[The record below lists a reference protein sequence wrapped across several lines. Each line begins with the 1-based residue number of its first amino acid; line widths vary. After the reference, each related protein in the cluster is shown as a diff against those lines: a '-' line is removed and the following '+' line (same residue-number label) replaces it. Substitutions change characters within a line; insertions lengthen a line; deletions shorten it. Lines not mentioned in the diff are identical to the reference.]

1 MMRPLRLIGLT
12 SLVVFAGCS
21 KDEQGTGMGQSHEE
35 GTGIEARPYVTEY
48 EEMYA
53 TRTWEAPTRAAW
65 TPPSP
70 YVSYND
76 LTHKGLNQKD
86 LSLESIGVFFSKDDA
101 EPMEGIFFYQN
112 SKWHLKNKD
121 NEDVNAGDYY
131 LYGYIP
137 REDAKSASIV
147 PNGTYSNGAV
157 LTIKELN
164 SLTQSDVCIIVGA
177 KEGTDDQTV
186 TGLQTGSFLTHLN
199 PTSGVGNHNYIF
211 LLFEHLYS
219 ALRFNFTIDAS
230 YADLRTIKI
239 RKLELVSYSDDNG
252 GIVRAKYDAVIT
264 LQKTTGASPIVGNVH
279 FIPDENS
286 APVAPKEIYNWHENP
301 ANYVTLTTSTPSTF
315 MACFVPGENTYFKL
329 RTTYDV
335 FDREDVLIRQ
345 ECQAENTIDLRN
357 SFDQALLSASRG
369 HCFSYT
375 IKVQPTYAYQLS
387 NNDIDNPELK
397 ISE

>member
-1 MMRPLRLIGLT
+1 MMRPLRLIGLI
-12 SLVVFAGCS
+12 SLIGLASCS
-21 KDEQGTGMGQSHEE
+21 KDEQGTGVGQSHEE
-35 GTGIEARPYVTEY
+35 ETGIEAQPYVMAY
-48 EEMYA
+48 EEIRGA
-53 TRTWEAPTRAAW
+53 RVWEATTRTAW

-86 LSLESIGVFFSKDDA
+86 LSLESIGVFFTKDSG

-112 SKWHLKNKD
+112 SKWHLNNKD
-121 NEDVNAGDYY
+121 NEDVNDGYYY

-164 SLTQSDVCIIVGA
+164 ALTQSDVCIIVGA

-186 TGLQTGSFLTHLN
+186 DGLQTGSFLTHLY
-199 PTSGVGNHNYIF
+199 PTSGEGNHNYIF

-219 ALRFNFTIDAS
+219 ALRFNFTIDAD
-230 YADLRTIKI
+230 YAALRTIKI

-286 APVAPKEIYNWHENP
+286 APVAPKEIYNWYGNP
-301 ANYVTLTTSTPSTF
+301 ANYVTLTTSQPSSF
-315 MACFVPGENTYFKL
+315 VACFVPGENTYFKL

-335 FDREDVLIRQ
+335 FDREGLLIRE
-345 ECQAENTIDLRN
+345 ECQAENTINLR
-357 SFDQALLSASRG
+357 SKFDQSLLSASRG

-375 IKVQPTYAYQLS
+375 IKVQPTYAYVLS
-387 NNDIDNPELK
+387 DNDIDNPELK

>member
-1 MMRPLRLIGLT
+1 MRPLRLIGLT
-12 SLVVFAGCS
+12 SLMVLAGCS
-21 KDEQGTGMGQSHEE
+21 KDEPQGMTSQLNE
-35 GTGIEARPYVTEY
+35 GIEAQPYVTEY
-48 EEMYA
+48 EEMHGA
-53 TRTWEAPTRAAW
+53 RTWEAPTRAAW

-86 LSLESIGVFFSKDDA
+86 LSNESIGVFFTKDGE
-101 EPMEGIFFYQN
+101 EPMEGIFFYQG
-112 SKWHLKNKD
+112 SKWHLN
-121 NEDVNAGDYY
+121 NQDVNAGDYY

-147 PNGTYSNGAV
+147 PNGSYSNGAV
-157 LTIKELN
+157 LTLKDLN
-164 SLTQSDVCIIVGA
+164 ALTLSDVCIIVGA
-177 KEGTDDQTV
+177 KEGTDDHTV
-186 TGLQTGSFLTHLN
+186 ADLQTGSFLTHLN
-199 PTSGVGNHNYIF
+199 ATSDVDSHNYIF

-219 ALRFNFTIDAS
+219 ALRFKFTIDAD

-252 GIVRAKYDAVIT
+252 GIVHAKYNAVIT
-264 LQKTTGASPIVGNVH
+264 LQKTTGSSPVVGNVH
-279 FIPDENS
+279 FVPDESS
-286 APVAPKEIYNWHENP
+286 APVAPIEIYNWRSNP
-301 ANYVTLTTSTPSTF
+301 DNYVTLSASEPSSF
-315 MACFVPGENTYFKL
+315 VACFVPGENTYFKL

-335 FDREDVLIRQ
+335 FDREGLLIRE

-357 SFDQALLSASRG
+357 SFDQALLAASRG

>member
-12 SLVVFAGCS
+12 SLVVLAGCS
-21 KDEQGTGMGQSHEE
+21 KDEPQGMTSQLNE
-35 GTGIEARPYVTEY
+35 GIEAQPYVTEY
-48 EEMYA
+48 EEMHGA
-53 TRTWEAPTRAAW
+53 RTWEAPTRAAW

-86 LSLESIGVFFSKDDA
+86 LSLESIGVFFTKDDA

-112 SKWHLKNKD
+112 SKWQLKNKD

-147 PNGTYSNGAV
+147 PNGSYSNGAV
-157 LTIKELN
+157 LTIKDL
-164 SLTQSDVCIIVGA
+164 SALTQSDVCIIVGA

-186 TGLQTGSFLTHLN
+186 DGLQTGSFLTHLN
-199 PTSGVGNHNYIF
+199 PTTGEGNHNYIF

-219 ALRFNFTIDAS
+219 ALRFKFTIDAD
-230 YADLRTIKI
+230 YAALRTIKI

-286 APVAPKEIYNWHENP
+286 APVAPKEIYNWYGNP

-375 IKVQPTYAYQLS
+375 IKVQPTYAYVLS
-387 NNDIDNPELK
+387 DKDIDNPELK